1 MSNRSPAAV
10 QWRFRSSRC
19 RMRLRAAGLAVACSL
34 SLVTG
39 PAGAVTASASDP
51 AALEQQ
57 LAAGDSA
64 AALPALESHL
74 AELEKA
80 GDRPG
85 AVAILLR
92 LADAASEQGM
102 YRDSQSWLQRAL
114 ALTDGAAAPGLRAT
128 VLSRLADAYLVTGD
142 VAAAG
147 PLLDEALAL
156 TQGDDLS
163 DVRSLVRLN
172 LGNLHARQGQDALAL
187 DDYRVAERVARKT
200 GDVSLAANALTN
212 TTRLLTE
219 TGQGGAA
226 RRSLQSA
233 VAMVEKLADGYEKAF
248 LQINLGR
255 LAADIAR
262 LPGIDRD
269 ELLLV
274 AFRLFEQAA
283 VSADALGS
291 GRLASWAYGGLGEL
305 YAGEDRGA
313 EAERLLRKA
322 SFLAREAGADD
333 ILFRWQ
339 WQTGRLHAAAGQTAA
354 AIEDYRDAVAA
365 LQRVRSQL
373 GTGLRRERGSFR
385 ATTGPLYF
393 ELADLLLQAPDTGHP
408 AGDRLR
414 DARQTVELLKAVEL
428 QEYFQD
434 NCVTAL
440 SARTSG
446 VDQVAPDTA
455 VLYVIPLPDRL
466 ELLLSLPDGMRQVT
480 VPVEG
485 AVLRETIVAFRGNL
499 ENRTTRRYLRQA
511 WQLYDWLIRPIEPLL
526 EAQEIETLVTVP
538 QGALTMIPFAALH
551 DGKQFLVE
559 QYALATTPGLALT
572 DPGGMQKQDV
582 DALLAGLSEGVQ
594 GFPPL
599 PNVPLELEEAHAVLG
614 GALLEDRAFSNANLY
629 RALEVE
635 PYTVVHLASHA
646 QFKGNSEET
655 FLLTWEGQLNLDS
668 LEDLVGLGEFRQR
681 PVELLVLSAC
691 QTAVGDEQAA
701 LGLAGVAVKAGARS
715 ALASLWFVNDAG
727 TSRLMSEFYRQLQQ
741 PGVSKAEA
749 LQAAQIGTLRDRR
762 YRHPGYWAPF
772 LLIGNWL

>member
-1 MSNRSPAAV
+1 MLLRVTGFAA
-10 QWRFRSSRC
+10 
-19 RMRLRAAGLAVACSL
+19 ACFL
-34 SLVTG
+34 SLA
-39 PAGAVTASASDP
+39 PGAVGAADASAPEPDV
-51 AALEQQ
+51 LEPQ
-57 LAAGDSA
+57 LATGDSA
-64 AALPALESHL
+64 AELLALEARL
-74 AELEKA
+74 DEFEKA
-80 GDRPG
+80 GDRDG
-85 AVAILLR
+85 AVAILLQM
-92 LADAASEQGM
+92 ANAAAEQGM
-102 YRDSQSWLQRAL
+102 YRVSLSWLERAQ
-114 ALTDGAAAPGLRAT
+114 ALTDGAADPGLRAT
-128 VLSRLADAYLVTGD
+128 VLSRLADGYLVTGD

-147 PLLDEALAL
+147 PLLEEALSLVQSDELA
-156 TQGDDLS
+156 
-163 DVRSLVRLN
+163 DVRVLVLIN
-172 LGNLHARQGQDALAL
+172 LGNLHARQGRDAVAL
-187 DDYRVAERVARKT
+187 DDYRFAERTARKT
-200 GDVSLAANALTN
+200 GDVSLSANALTN

-219 TGQGGAA
+219 TGQGEAA

-233 VAMVEKLADGYEKAF
+233 VAVVEQLADGYEKAF
-248 LQINLGR
+248 LQISLGR

-262 LPGIDRD
+262 VPGIDRD
-269 ELLLV
+269 ALRLV

-283 VSADALGS
+283 IAADALGS
-291 GRLASWAYGGLGEL
+291 PRLASWAYGGLGEL
-305 YAGEDRGA
+305 YAGEDRHS

-333 ILFRWQ
+333 ILYRWL
-339 WQTGRLHAAAGQTAA
+339 WQTGRLHAAAGQTAT
-354 AIEDYRDAVAA
+354 AIADYRDAVAA

-373 GTGLRRERGSFR
+373 GIGERRERATFR
-385 ATTGPLYF
+385 ETTGPLYY
-393 ELADLLLQAPDTGHP
+393 ELADLLLRAPDTDHP

-434 NCVTAL
+434 HCVTAL

-446 VDQVAPDTA
+446 VDRVAPNTA

-466 ELLLSLPDGMRQVT
+466 ELLLSLPGGMRQVT

-526 EAQEIETLVTVP
+526 EAQEIDTLVTVP

-559 QYALATTPGLALT
+559 KYALATTPGLALT
-572 DPGGMQKQDV
+572 DPGGMQKQDI
-582 DALLAGLSEGVQ
+582 DALLAGLSESVQ

-599 PNVPLELEEAHAVLG
+599 PNVPLELDEAHAVLG
-614 GALLEDRAFSNANLY
+614 GALLEDRAFSGTNLH
-629 RALEVE
+629 RELEAE

-646 QFKGNSEET
+646 QFKGNSEDT
-655 FLLTWEGQLNLDS
+655 FLLTWESRLNLDS

-727 TSRLMSEFYRQLQQ
+727 TSRLMSEFYRQLRQ

-749 LQAAQIGTLRDRR
+749 LQAAQIDTLRDRR